1 MHYRTLGKTGLEVS
15 LLSFGTGGP
24 SAFGQRR
31 GLVQDEQT
39 RLVRRAL
46 DLGINFFDTSSLYD
60 ESEVILGRALEGVPR
75 DSYVIGTKWRTPD
88 HDPDDL
94 RKTVHKSLKLLG
106 TDHID
111 VMQFHGP
118 LPEEYDTIVEKA
130 YPAMAQLRD
139 EGKIRFI
146 GLSERF
152 TDDYEHTLAVKAIEA
167 HPDYWDTFM
176 LKYGILNQV
185 AADDA
190 LPLAKK
196 HNVGILNMA
205 AVRIK
210 LPNRRLLEQQIA
222 DWKERG
228 LIPDDS
234 LPEKDPLDW
243 LVHDDVDS
251 VVSAAYKFGADHEAV
266 STVITGTA
274 TLAHLEGNV
283 AALDN
288 PTLDEADAQRLRDLF
303 GHIAEYA

>member
-152 TDDYEHTLAVKAIEA
+152 H
-167 HPDYWDTFM
+167 
-176 LKYGILNQV
+176 
-185 AADDA
+185 
-190 LPLAKK
+190 
-196 HNVGILNMA
+196 
-205 AVRIK
+205 
-210 LPNRRLLEQQIA
+210 
-222 DWKERG
+222 
-228 LIPDDS
+228 
-234 LPEKDPLDW
+234 
-243 LVHDDVDS
+243 
-251 VVSAAYKFGADHEAV
+251 
-266 STVITGTA
+266 
-274 TLAHLEGNV
+274 
-283 AALDN
+283 
-288 PTLDEADAQRLRDLF
+288 
-303 GHIAEYA
+303 

>member
-1 MHYRTLGKTGLEVS
+1 
-15 LLSFGTGGP
+15 
-24 SAFGQRR
+24 
-31 GLVQDEQT
+31 
-39 RLVRRAL
+39 
-46 DLGINFFDTSSLYD
+46 
-60 ESEVILGRALEGVPR
+60 
-75 DSYVIGTKWRTPD
+75 
-88 HDPDDL
+88 
-94 RKTVHKSLKLLG
+94 
-106 TDHID
+106 
-111 VMQFHGP
+111 
-118 LPEEYDTIVEKA
+118 
-130 YPAMAQLRD
+130 
-139 EGKIRFI
+139 
-146 GLSERF
+146 
-152 TDDYEHTLAVKAIEA
+152 
-167 HPDYWDTFM
+167 M

>member
-24 SAFGQRR
+24 SNFGQGR

-46 DLGINFFDTSSLYD
+46 DLGINLFDTSSHYND
-60 ESEVILGRALEGVPR
+60 SEVILGRALEGIPR
-75 DSYVIGTKWRTPD
+75 DSYVIGTKWRAPN
-88 HDPDDL
+88 HDPEDL
-94 RKTVHKSLKLLG
+94 RETVERSLKLLG
-106 TDHID
+106 TDYID

-118 LPEEYDTIVEKA
+118 LPDEYDTIVETA
-130 YPAMAQLRD
+130 YPTMAQLRD

-152 TDDYEHTLAVKAIEA
+152 TDDYNHNLAIKAFTT

-185 AADDA
+185 AADEA

-196 HNVGILNMA
+196 HNVGIFNMA

-210 LPNRRLLEQQIA
+210 LPNPRLLEQQIA

-228 LIPDDS
+228 LVPEDS
-234 LPEKDPLDW
+234 LPEKDPLGW
-243 LVHDDVDS
+243 LVHDGVDS
-251 VVSAAYKFGADHEAV
+251 VVGAAYKFGADHEAV

-288 PTLDEADAQRLRDLF
+288 PRLDEADTGRLRELF
-303 GHIAEYA
+303 SHIAEYA